1 MTRGTSQYYIGPWA
15 PVVRPPPA
23 PTFPRTGPSKESMR
37 DLRYAVRVLLKSPAF
52 TITATLTL
60 ALCIGANTAI
70 YTVVDRVLLR
80 PLPYPQPERLAQ
92 VVTRFDG
99 GGIGEI
105 GQTGGT
111 WEALRD
117 GVTSLDLATTSG
129 GFGSIGVNMVVGH
142 HAEYV
147 TQQRVSAGFFRVL
160 GVAPARGREFTADED
175 RAGGPAAVILSHELW
190 TRLFDGDP
198 AAIGRSL
205 TLRGEPYTIVGVM
218 PGGFTSGEP
227 IDAWTPVRACRSC
240 EGGGQNYAILARL
253 RPNALWAQA
262 DAEVGGIGEPVLAD
276 LYRGSPRA
284 ARLHIVSL
292 QRGETESVRQPILI
306 LWSAVGMVLLIGC
319 VNIAGLLMARAVG
332 RAPEIAIRAALGGG
346 RGAILRQLMAESLVL
361 AGVGGA
367 LGALLGY
374 AGSRVFGSL
383 LQDAFGVAARDVGL
397 DVRVLGATA
406 AIALGTSVLFGLVP
420 ALQASRVNLRATLV
434 DSGSPS
440 IAGAAGSWPRRVLV
454 VTEVALGVV
463 LLVGAG
469 LLIRSF
475 DRLVT
480 QRAGFDASHVMTA
493 TLSLQDARYQSAEKV
508 IRFFDD
514 SVDRMR
520 QMAGVDNA
528 AASLTLPYERALNV
542 GGRWVGGRPGADQIG
557 IMNETYVTPGYF
569 DTLRVPVLR
578 GRVFN
583 DADNAGAAPVIV
595 VNQAFVARY
604 SPDQDPIGRQI
615 NQGGA
620 RTVVGIV
627 GDIQQKA
634 GWGNFGPVAAM
645 PASYV
650 PVAQTSDRFL
660 QMVHAWFSPSW
671 FVRVRGGDA
680 AIVGE
685 MQRAVESVDPL
696 LPFAKFRTV
705 DDLRREAV
713 ATQRAQTLLLAALAG
728 LALVLAA
735 VGLFGLVANGVAE
748 RTRELGIR
756 LALGATVRQAILAAA
771 GPGLTLA
778 VVGVTV
784 GGLCARLAASTIRHL
799 VWGVS
804 VADPLTFALA
814 IGVALAVAAT
824 AALVP
829 ALRIARLNP
838 ITALR

>member
-1 MTRGTSQYYIGPWA
+1 
-15 PVVRPPPA
+15 
-23 PTFPRTGPSKESMR
+23 MR
-37 DLRYAVRVLLKSPAF
+37 DLRYGVRVLLKAPAF
-52 TITATLTL
+52 TITAVLTL

-92 VVTRFDG
+92 IVTRFDG

-105 GQTGGT
+105 GQTGAT

-129 GFGSIGVNMVVGH
+129 GFGSIGVNMVVGQ
-142 HAEYV
+142 HAEYI

-175 RAGGPAAVILSHELW
+175 RPNGPAAVILSHTLW

-198 AAIGRSL
+198 AAIGRTL
-205 TLRGEPYTIVGVM
+205 TLRGEPYAIVGVM
-218 PGGFTSGEP
+218 PSGFTTAEP
-227 IDAWTPVRACRSC
+227 VDTWTPVRACRTC

-253 RPNALWAQA
+253 RPHVEWAQTDA
-262 DAEVGGIGEPVLAD
+262 DVGGIGEPVLSD
-276 LYRGSPRA
+276 LYRGAPRT

-306 LWSAVGMVLLIGC
+306 LWGAVAMVLLIGC
-319 VNIAGLLMARAVG
+319 VNVAGLLMARSVG

-361 AGVGGA
+361 AAAGGA

-374 AGSRVFGSL
+374 AGSRVFASL
-383 LQDAFGVAARDVGL
+383 LRDAFGVAARDIGL

-406 AIALGTSVLFGLVP
+406 TIALGTSVLFGLVP

-434 DSGSPS
+434 ESGSPS
-440 IAGAAGSWPRRVLV
+440 IAGAARSWARRALV

-475 DRLVT
+475 DHLVT
-480 QRAGFDASHVMTA
+480 LRAGFDASHVMTA
-493 TLSLQDARYQSAEKV
+493 TLSLQDARYQSAKQV
-508 IRFFDD
+508 NRFFDD
-514 SVDRMR
+514 SLDRMR
-520 QMAGVDNA
+520 RIAGVDNA
-528 AASLTLPYERALNV
+528 AAALTLPYERALNV
-542 GGRWVGGRPGADQIG
+542 GGRWIGAQPGAEQIG

-569 DTLRVPVLR
+569 NTLRVPVLR

-583 DADNAGAAPVIV
+583 AADNADAAPVIV

-604 SPDQDPIGRQI
+604 SPDHDPIGRQI

-620 RTVVGIV
+620 RTVIGIV

-645 PASYV
+645 PASYI

-660 QMVHAWFSPSW
+660 QMVHTWFSPSW
-671 FVRVRGGDA
+671 FVRWRGEDA
-680 AIVGE
+680 AIAGE
-685 MQRAVESVDPL
+685 MQRAVAGVDPL
-696 LPFAKFRTV
+696 LPFAKFRTIA
-705 DDLRREAV
+705 DLRREAV
-713 ATQRAQTLLLAALAG
+713 AMQRAQTLLLAALAA
-728 LALVLAA
+728 LALALAA
-735 VGLFGLVANGVAE
+735 VGLYGLVANGVAE

-756 LALGATVRQAILAAA
+756 LALGATVRQAMLAAVA
-771 GPGLTLA
+771 PGLTLA
-778 VVGVTV
+778 VVGVAA
-784 GGLCARLAASTIRHL
+784 GALCARLAASTLRHL
-799 VWGVS
+799 VWGIS

-814 IGVALAVAAT
+814 TGAVLAVAA
-824 AALVP
+824 AAAFVP
-829 ALRIARLNP
+829 ALRIAHLNP
-838 ITALR
+838 IKALR